1 MTGYK
6 KETRPVSAGKERT
19 VHFTLTKF
27 CENAQCDKSSR
38 FDLLRGSVF
47 TLLSS
52 HRHRYGFAVGFA
64 VYSLGQRL
72 GQQVLLASIMRNR
85 FAVQTRARL
94 VACVTAGEPVRPGEA
109 CAVLKG
115 GGLPSPGRIAQPC
128 PQPRPPGR
136 RNSPCCVGPR
146 AGPSSRRGRAR
157 RIRDGP
163 CGASREGSRVAA

>member
-1 MTGYK
+1 M
-6 KETRPVSAGKERT
+6 
-19 VHFTLTKF
+19 
-27 CENAQCDKSSR
+27 
-38 FDLLRGSVF
+38 LRGSVF

-72 GQQVLLASIMRNR
+72 GQEVLLASIMRNR

-109 CAVLKG
+109 SAVLKG
-115 GGLPSPGRIAQPC
+115 GGGAAFPASGRIAQPC

-136 RNSPCCVGPR
+136 RNAPCCVGPGPGRVLGAAAR
-146 AGPSSRRGRAR
+146 A
-157 RIRDGP
+157 
-163 CGASREGSRVAA
+163 ASETAPAERVARGHVSLREAAWSLSAPSPPPPAHWKAFLFQTFPVC

>member
-1 MTGYK
+1 M
-6 KETRPVSAGKERT
+6 
-19 VHFTLTKF
+19 
-27 CENAQCDKSSR
+27 
-38 FDLLRGSVF
+38 LRGSVF

-136 RNSPCCVGPR
+136 RNAPCCIGPPGRAEFSARPR
-146 AGPSSRRGRAR
+146 APHPRRPLRSESRGVTCRCVKLR
-157 RIRDGP
+157 
-163 CGASREGSRVAA
+163 GASLRQALPPPAHWKAFLFQTFPVC